1 MISKHFKVG
10 GLMGAGVGVGG
21 GGMMETIAGGQVQ
34 EESNRQTGLI
44 GIRKVDKSKMNPAG
58 GQVQEESGS
67 WTGPKGI

>member
-34 EESNRQTGLI
+34 EESN
-44 GIRKVDKSKMNPAG
+44 K
-58 GQVQEESGS
+58 
-67 WTGPKGI
+67 